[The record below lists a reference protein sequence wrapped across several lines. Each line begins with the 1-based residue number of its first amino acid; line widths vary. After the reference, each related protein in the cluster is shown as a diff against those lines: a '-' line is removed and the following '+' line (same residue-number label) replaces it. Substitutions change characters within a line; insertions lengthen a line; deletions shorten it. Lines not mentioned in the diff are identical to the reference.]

1 MATVTYIK
9 EKKQHLSAMRGVM
22 RYCMHETKT
31 WDEQSQQFL
40 VSGINCNGRNS
51 ILEFETTKAAHGNLD
66 GTNFYQYVQSF
77 SDREDI
83 TPQQAHEVAK
93 EFAARVWPGMEVLVT
108 THCDTDNVHSH
119 FVINSVSFETGLK
132 LRQNPS
138 TLIDLRQ
145 ISDQICQ
152 AHHLSVLPQKS
163 KKQSKGMSAREYR
176 AAAKGQSWKFRL
188 INTIDDCM
196 RYAGSREEFISL
208 MKSEGYAVRWEE
220 SRKSITYTTP
230 DGMKCRDIKLHE
242 DRYLKEVMEY
252 EFRIR
257 KQLAEQEVVAGAEAD
272 KPTEPAEQYGT
283 EFADHPHRDSVSAA
297 GGSDSIDAEDGI
309 HRAGSTCDAGVS
321 SESAIPHGSDSRAE
335 HHGGDAEN
343 IDANDFSAGT
353 GWEEEREAYLQMAE
367 VASGLRPDRSSQV
380 DHAGTAHRDSSADD
394 GVRHSDS
401 GQQHPK
407 PVSMKPLRAGL
418 YGLAAA
424 GALLDDE
431 DDEESCRRIQA
442 EQEAKNIGAVIGVA
456 AGLATVLTKEGQ
468 EEIKIQEQEEYNE
481 YIAQEN
487 LQEQKM

>member
-22 RYCMHETKT
+22 RYCMHHTKT
-31 WDEQSQQFL
+31 WDEQSQQYL
-40 VSGINCNGRNS
+40 ISGINCGGVNS
-51 ILEFETTKAAHGNLD
+51 VLEFETTKAAHGKMD

-77 SDREDI
+77 ADWEDI
-83 TPQQAHEVAK
+83 APQQAHEVAK
-93 EFAARVWPGMEVLVT
+93 EFAARAWPGMEVLVT

-132 LRQNPS
+132 LRQNPN

-176 AAAKGQSWKFRL
+176 SAAKGESWKFRL

-196 RYAGSREEFISL
+196 RFAGSREEFIAL
-208 MKSEGYAVRWEE
+208 MKSESYAVRWED

-230 DGMKCRDIKLHE
+230 DGMKCRDNKLHE
-242 DRYLKEVMEY
+242 DKYLKEVMEY

-257 KQLAEQEVVAGAEAD
+257 KQITAQENAAGVETD
-272 KPTEPAEQYGT
+272 ESTESAEQYRT
-283 EFADHPHRDSVSAA
+283 EFTDHTYRDSVSAA
-297 GGSDSIDAEDGI
+297 GGADDTDAEDGI

-321 SESAIPHGSDSRAE
+321 SEPEIPNGSDSGTE
-335 HHGGDAEN
+335 LHDGDAEN
-343 IDANDFSAGT
+343 IDADDFSAGT
-353 GWEEEREAYLQMAE
+353 GWEEEREAYLQMVE
-367 VASGLRPDRSSQV
+367 LASGLRPDRSNEM
-380 DHAGTAHRDSSADD
+380 DHAGAAHRSSSAGD

-407 PVSMKPLRAGL
+407 PVSLKPLHAGL

-431 DDEESCRRIQA
+431 DDEESYRRIQA
-442 EQEAKNIGAVIGVA
+442 EQEAKNIGAVIGVVAGA
-456 AGLATVLTKEGQ
+456 ATALTQDKPATEEQHQAEQQKEQ
-468 EEIKIQEQEEYNE
+468 TQQ
-481 YIAQEN
+481 QT
-487 LQEQKM
+487 M

>member
-22 RYCMHETKT
+22 RYCMHHTKT

-40 VSGINCNGRNS
+40 ISGVNCSGANS
-51 ILEFETTKAAHGNLD
+51 ILEFETTKAAHGKLN

-93 EFAARVWPGMEVLVT
+93 EFAARAWPGMEVLVT

-132 LRQNPS
+132 LRQNPN

-196 RYAGSREEFISL
+196 RFAGNREEFIAL
-208 MKSEGYAVRWEE
+208 MKSEGYAVRWEN

-242 DRYLKEVMEY
+242 DKYLKEVMEY

-257 KQLAEQEVVAGAEAD
+257 KQLTAQENAAGVETDESTESAEQHGAEF
-272 KPTEPAEQYGT
+272 T
-283 EFADHPHRDSVSAA
+283 DHPYRDSVSTA
-297 GGSDSIDAEDGI
+297 GGADNADAEDGI
-309 HRAGSTCDAGVS
+309 HRAGSTCNAGVS
-321 SESAIPHGSDSRAE
+321 SEPEIPHGSDNRAE

-343 IDANDFSAGT
+343 TGTHDFSVGT
-353 GWEEEREAYLQMAE
+353 GWEEERAAYLHM
-367 VASGLRPDRSSQV
+367 VGLASGLRPDGSRQM
-380 DHAGTAHRDSSADD
+380 DHTGAAHRGSTADD

-407 PVSMKPLRAGL
+407 PVSLKPLHAGL

-431 DDEESCRRIQA
+431 NDEGSYRRIQA

-456 AGLATVLTKEGQ
+456 AGVAIAITQGKPAT
-468 EEIKIQEQEEYNE
+468 EEQQQAEQT
-481 YIAQEN
+481 Q
-487 LQEQKM
+487 QQTM